1 MAEPLKN
8 SFGIDVAHAI
18 ARMVV
23 AVYPA
28 FPAPDFL
35 RGVEVGYEALEL
47 MPRGRHIAGH

>member
-23 AVYPA
+23 AVYPRVPGA
-28 FPAPDFL
+28 GLPA
-35 RGVEVGYEALEL
+35 R
-47 MPRGRHIAGH
+47 R